1 MELVNIFLRYLRMIN
16 ELLIN
21 WSGVVL
27 LGVLALLLAV
37 LWRSRRNSKLIELL
51 ELYLEAFKGG
61 ES

>member
-1 MELVNIFLRYLRMIN
+1 MIN